1 MATETKFKK
10 LLEPGMIGNV
20 KTRNRMVKTGAS
32 MLYWQG
38 HESTSMNDYTL
49 GYYNALAKGG
59 IGLLIVES
67 PVIDYPWGGRW
78 FERYRFDDDK
88 YLPGMTQLVDAIHS
102 HGCPTFMQMCHDGPW
117 QNPLLPGAGPI
128 FDGPPV
134 GASAVKID
142 APGDFHNDEI
152 RPLTT
157 EEVEA
162 IVDKLADVG
171 LRARKAG
178 FDGLD
183 INAASSHLFHNFLSP
198 FWNRRTDA
206 YGGTQEK
213 RAKIVTDLIREIKK
227 RAGDDFP
234 ISVCVNSV
242 EVGRTAGLENEAC
255 LTHELAKESV
265 RLFEAAGANNI
276 HVRSQWLAF
285 HVGGFLPEQLLFPEL
300 PLPVDEVP
308 ELYNVKN
315 DTKGAIR
322 YLAASIKKEVSI
334 PVMTVGRI
342 DPEVGEEMLE
352 NGEVDFIAMHRP
364 LMTDAELPNK
374 VISGRSAQ
382 IRPCTHCGTCL
393 DEGRERHR
401 RCRINPFLGE
411 EKYELEPADTKKK
424 VLVVGGGPGGME
436 AALVSAERG
445 HAVTLCEKNAELG
458 GRMRLAQVVKG
469 TEIEDLQSITDYFI
483 AEFKR
488 LGVTVRLNAAMD
500 ETAVLAENAD
510 VVYVAQGAIDF
521 TPDLPGVG
529 NPNVVTMPELMENLK
544 VIADAP
550 AGETPDLP
558 VGKNVVIVGTS
569 VYALEIAE
577 YLIKH
582 GRKVALVD
590 TAERPGIGMLD
601 YRMGLIMP
609 WLEKMGAPVLTELKS
624 IEIKEKGVTVTRGT
638 GETESFDADT
648 VLTVQR
654 PKENMDLY
662 NSLQG
667 KVSEVYAVGDCASPG
682 LIYDAVRKTW
692 AVAKDV

>member
-1 MATETKFKK
+1 
-10 LLEPGMIGNV
+10 
-20 KTRNRMVKTGAS
+20 MVKTGAS

-38 HESTSMNDYTL
+38 HESESMNDFTL

-88 YLPGMTQLVDAIHS
+88 YLPGMTQLVKTIHS

-134 GASAVKID
+134 GASAVKLD
-142 APGDFHNDEI
+142 APGDFHNNEI

-157 EEVEA
+157 EEIE
-162 IVDKLADVG
+162 IIIEKIIGVG
-171 LRARKAG
+171 IRARKAG
-178 FDGLD
+178 FDGID

-198 FWNRRTDA
+198 FWNRRTDE

-213 RAKIVTDLIREIKK
+213 RAKIVTDIIRGIKK
-227 RAGDDFP
+227 GAGDDFP
-234 ISVCVNSV
+234 ISVCINSV
-242 EVGRTAGLENEAC
+242 EVGKTAGLDDEAC

-265 RLFEAAGANNI
+265 KLFEAAGADNL

-308 ELYNVKN
+308 ALYSVKD

-322 YLAASIKKEVSI
+322 YLAASLKKEVSI

-342 DPEVGEEMLE
+342 ELETGEEMLE

-374 VISGRSAQ
+374 VITGRTAQ
-382 IRPCTHCGTCL
+382 IRPCTRCGTCL
-393 DEGRERHR
+393 DEARERHR
-401 RCRINPFLGE
+401 RCRINPYLGE
-411 EKYELEPADTKKK
+411 KKYEADPANTKKK

-445 HAVTLCEKNAELG
+445 HDVTLCEKNAELG

-469 TEIEDLQSITDYFI
+469 NEIEDLLSIIDYF
-483 AEFKR
+483 ATEFDR
-488 LGVTVRLNAAMD
+488 LGVKVCLNTAMD
-500 ETAVLAENAD
+500 EAAVLAENAD
-510 VVYVAQGAIDF
+510 VVYVAQGATDF
-521 TPDLPGVG
+521 APELPGIDKPIVF
-529 NPNVVTMPELMENLK
+529 TMPKLMEALK
-544 VIADAP
+544 VVADAP

-558 VGKNVVIVGTS
+558 VGKNVVIIGTS
-569 VYALEIAE
+569 VYALEVAE

-582 GRKVALVD
+582 GRKVAMVD
-590 TAERPGIGMLD
+590 TADRPGIGMLD

-609 WLEKMGAPVLTELKS
+609 WLEKMGTPVLVGLKS
-624 IEIKEKGVTVTRGT
+624 IEVTDTGVTVTKEDG
-638 GETESFDADT
+638 GIETFETDS
-648 VLTVQR
+648 VLPVQR
-654 PKENMDLY
+654 PKENLDLY
-662 NSLQG
+662 NSLKG
-667 KVSEVYAVGDCASPG
+667 KVSELHAIGDCNSPG
-682 LIYDAVRKTW
+682 LIVDAVRKTW
-692 AVAKDV
+692 AIAKDI